1 VVPSLADALRALPPP
16 RPPPPRAA
24 GDDATQGLRQL
35 RYAPSPTPIP
45 ASQFSHP
52 PRTLTSVPI
61 SLLLPDSR
69 SKWRKRKRAANPS
82 PSRQPGDNSDDSDS
96 AGAANGAGDDDGPR
110 AASANGGGGTLAR
123 ADCSG
128 GGDDDLTLDLREA
141 EVLSSAE
148 PISAFPVAVRRV
160 VGRPHPSVL
169 AVIAAERTAAGA
181 SGALAALALVP
192 TLENISHGQLQVL
205 SAMLR
210 DHPSLSNDPDKPST
224 YVCTPPPL
232 MEGRGV
238 HKQFYG
244 KLHIIPRHS
253 GIFLSR

>member
-16 RPPPPRAA
+16 RPPLPRAA

-35 RYAPSPTPIP
+35 RYALSQTPIS
-45 ASQFSHP
+45 ASQFSHL
-52 PRTLTSVPI
+52 PRTLSSAPI

-82 PSRQPGDNSDDSDS
+82 PSTQPGDNSDS

-110 AASANGGGGTLAR
+110 AASSNGGGGTLAR
-123 ADCSG
+123 AGCSG
-128 GGDDDLTLDLREA
+128 GGDDDLTLDPREA

-169 AVIAAERTAAGA
+169 AVIAAERAAAGA
-181 SGALAALALVP
+181 SGALVAPALVP

-232 MEGRGV
+232 MEGCGV

-253 GIFLSR
+253 GIFLPR